1 MMVAS
6 VRCAAAA
13 VPNKAVTADAPSSSS
28 SSSLPAA
35 AASAGTAVWVI
46 VSPHAQWT
54 CASNALTVSSHEVS
68 CTLYDAPADTALW
81 LERLKQGMLLAEAPV
96 PGTWLARL
104 VDEALVH
111 VLPATRR
118 DIVPAFGRICDDWV
132 RGIFASPFWT
142 RFLAGESSDIQVL
155 AFLAQLYHRAAGA
168 DVHNRIAVERCTDA
182 ALRPMLLRQY
192 REQRGQSTMLAAG
205 LLRCG
210 PAARTFL
217 DSGAFDATH
226 ALIDF
231 IIGAAS
237 DMPAYVGCCA
247 LCQAPAAARAASEI
261 EAQFD
266 ALAQRYPSAAD
277 GFAAVCAHARHDAS
291 VCGGTALLPQWVEEA
306 GEPDTLSRLRML
318 RGAHGVAAAYRG
330 MFDALYRLDEAL

>member
-1 MMVAS
+1 MSAVATRPVLRAQDDAGGEAS
-6 VRCAAAA
+6 V
-13 VPNKAVTADAPSSSS
+13 
-28 SSSLPAA
+28 
-35 AASAGTAVWVI
+35 SAGGAVWVI
-46 VSPHAQWT
+46 ASPHAQWT
-54 CASNALTVSSHEVS
+54 CAPDAVTVSSYEVS
-68 CTLYDAPADTALW
+68 CTLHEAPVDTALW
-81 LERLKQGMLLAEAPV
+81 LERMKHGVLLAQAPV
-96 PGTWLARL
+96 RGTWLATL

-111 VLPATRR
+111 VLPATPRDSQ
-118 DIVPAFGRICDDWV
+118 DIVPAFGQICDAWV

-182 ALRPMLLRQY
+182 ALRPLLLRQY

-231 IIGAAS
+231 IIGAAG

-247 LCQAPAAARAASEI
+247 LCQAPATVRAASEI
-261 EAQFD
+261 EAQFE

-291 VCGGTALLPQWVEEA
+291 VCGGTALLAQWVEDA
-306 GEPDTLSRLRML
+306 GEPDVPSRLRML
-318 RGAHGVAAAYRG
+318 RGAYGVAAAYRA
-330 MFDALYRLDEAL
+330 MFDALHRLDEEL

>member
-1 MMVAS
+1 MS
-6 VRCAAAA
+6 
-13 VPNKAVTADAPSSSS
+13 
-28 SSSLPAA
+28 
-35 AASAGTAVWVI
+35 AASAMQDTPDEPGDLSAAATPGNAVWVI
-46 VSPHAQWT
+46 ASPHAQWT
-54 CASNALTVSSHEVS
+54 CGQDAVTVTSYEVS
-68 CTLYDAPADTALW
+68 CTLRDAPVDTALW
-81 LERLKQGMLLAEAPV
+81 LERVKHGMLLAEPPL
-96 PGTWLARL
+96 PGTWLATL

-111 VLPATRR
+111 VLPATRG
-118 DIVPAFGRICDDWV
+118 DIVPAFGEICDAWV
-132 RGIFASPFWT
+132 RGIFAAPFWT

-168 DVHNRIAVERCTDA
+168 DVHNRIAVERCTDT
-182 ALRPMLLRQY
+182 ALRPLLLRQY

-231 IIGAAS
+231 IIGAAG
-237 DMPAYVGCCA
+237 DVPAYVGCCA
-247 LCQAPAAARAASEI
+247 LCQAPATMRAASEI

-266 ALAQRYPSAAD
+266 ALAERYPSAAQ

-291 VCGGTALLPQWVEEA
+291 VCGGTPLLAQWVEDA
-306 GEPDTLSRLRML
+306 GEPDVPSRLRML
-318 RGAHGVAAAYRG
+318 RGAYGVAAAYRM
-330 MFDALYRLDEAL
+330 MFDALHRLDEDF

>member
-1 MMVAS
+1 MS
-6 VRCAAAA
+6 A
-13 VPNKAVTADAPSSSS
+13 VPATH
-28 SSSLPAA
+28 
-35 AASAGTAVWVI
+35 AASAAPGNPGVSDDSMSSGSAVWVI
-46 VSPHAQWT
+46 ASPHAQWT
-54 CASNALTVSSHEVS
+54 CEPETVTVSSYEVS
-68 CTLYDAPADTALW
+68 CTLRDAPVDTGLW
-81 LERLKQGMLLAEAPV
+81 LERMKHGMLLAEAPM
-96 PGTWLARL
+96 PGTWLATL
-104 VDEALVH
+104 VDERLVH
-111 VLPATRR
+111 VLPATRL

-132 RGIFASPFWT
+132 RGIFAAPFWT

-182 ALRPMLLRQY
+182 ALRPLLLRQY

-231 IIGAAS
+231 IIGAAG

-247 LCQAPAAARAASEI
+247 LCQAPATARAASEI

-291 VCGGTALLPQWVEEA
+291 VCGGTALLSQWVEDA
-306 GEPDTLSRLRML
+306 GEPDIHSRLRML
-318 RGAHGVAAAYRG
+318 RGAYGVAAAYRV
-330 MFDALYRLDEAL
+330 MFDALHRLDDEL

>member
-1 MMVAS
+1 MSVAS
-6 VRCAAAA
+6 VMCGAAEAGGKSTVSEA
-13 VPNKAVTADAPSSSS
+13 SC
-28 SSSLPAA
+28 
-35 AASAGTAVWVI
+35 ASAGTAVWVI
-46 VSPHAQWT
+46 ASPHAQWT
-54 CASNALTVSSHEVS
+54 CAPDAVTVSSHEVS
-68 CTLYDAPADTALW
+68 CTLHDAPADTALW
-81 LERLKQGMLLAEAPV
+81 LERVKHGVLLAEAPM
-96 PGTWLARL
+96 PGTWLATL

-132 RGIFASPFWT
+132 RGIFAAPFWA

-168 DVHNRIAVERCTDA
+168 DVHNRIAVERCTDT
-182 ALRPMLLRQY
+182 ALRPLLLRQY

-231 IIGAAS
+231 IIGAAG

-247 LCQAPAAARAASEI
+247 LCQAPSTIRAASEI

-291 VCGGTALLPQWVEEA
+291 VCGGTALLSQWVEDA
-306 GEPDTLSRLRML
+306 GEPDVPSRLRML
-318 RGAHGVAAAYRG
+318 RGAYGVAAAYRV
-330 MFDALYRLDEAL
+330 MFDALYRLDEAM

>member
-1 MMVAS
+1 MSAM
-6 VRCAAAA
+6 AATDG
-13 VPNKAVTADAPSSSS
+13 TADGATKDPVRVSVPHAAKP
-28 SSSLPAA
+28 PAKDA
-35 AASAGTAVWVI
+35 TSNDDAVWAMT
-46 VSPHAQWT
+46 SPHAQWT
-54 CASNALTVSSHEVS
+54 CAPDTVTVSSHEVT
-68 CTLYDAPADTALW
+68 CTLHDATVDTRQW
-81 LERLKQGMLLAEAPV
+81 LDRMRHGVLLTQAPV
-96 PGTWLARL
+96 PGTWLATL

-111 VLPATRR
+111 VLPAQC
-118 DIVPAFGRICDDWV
+118 DVVPAFGQICDDWV
-132 RGIFASPFWT
+132 RGIFAAPFWT

-168 DVHNRIAVERCTDA
+168 DVHNRIAVERCTDS
-182 ALRPMLLRQY
+182 ALRPLLLRQY

-231 IIGAAS
+231 IIGAAG

-247 LCQAPAAARAASEI
+247 LCQAPAAVRAASEI

-266 ALAQRYPSAAD
+266 ALAKRYPSAAD

-291 VCGGTALLPQWVEEA
+291 VCGGTALLSQWVEDA
-306 GEPDTLSRLRML
+306 GEPDVPSRLRML
-318 RGAHGVAAAYRG
+318 RGAYGVAAAYRV

>member
-1 MMVAS
+1 MSATPNAAMHAS
-6 VRCAAAA
+6 S
-13 VPNKAVTADAPSSSS
+13 PSSSS
-28 SSSLPAA
+28 SSSLHE
-35 AASAGTAVWVI
+35 ASGNAVWVMA
-46 VSPHAQWT
+46 SPHAQWT
-54 CASNALTVSSHEVS
+54 CAADAVTVSSHEVS
-68 CTLYDAPADTALW
+68 CTLHGAPADTRVW
-81 LERLKQGMLLAEAPV
+81 LERMRQGMLLAQAPV
-96 PGTWLARL
+96 PGTWLATL

-111 VLPATRR
+111 VLPATRC
-118 DIVPAFGRICDDWV
+118 DVVPAFGRICDDWV
-132 RGIFASPFWT
+132 RGIFAAPFWT

-168 DVHNRIAVERCTDA
+168 DVHNRIAVERCTDV
-182 ALRPMLLRQY
+182 ALRPLLLRQY

-231 IIGAAS
+231 IIGAAG

-247 LCQAPAAARAASEI
+247 LCQAPAAVRAASEI

-277 GFAAVCAHARHDAS
+277 GFAAVCVHARHDAS
-291 VCGGTALLPQWVEEA
+291 VCGGTALLSQWVEDA
-306 GEPDTLSRLRML
+306 GEPDVPSRLRML
-318 RGAHGVAAAYRG
+318 RGAYGVAAAYRV
-330 MFDALYRLDEAL
+330 MFDALYRLDETL

>member
-1 MMVAS
+1 MSAVSAMRDAS
-6 VRCAAAA
+6 GEPKGASA
-13 VPNKAVTADAPSSSS
+13 S
-28 SSSLPAA
+28 
-35 AASAGTAVWVI
+35 ASAGNAVWVI
-46 VSPHAQWT
+46 ASPHAQWT
-54 CASNALTVSSHEVS
+54 CEPGTVTVSSYEVS
-68 CTLYDAPADTALW
+68 CTLRGAPVDTAIW
-81 LERLKQGMLLAEAPV
+81 LERVKHGMLLAEAPL
-96 PGTWLARL
+96 PGTWLATL

-111 VLPATRR
+111 VLPAMHH
-118 DIVPAFGRICDDWV
+118 DIVPAFGQICDAWV
-132 RGIFASPFWT
+132 RGIFAAPFWT

-168 DVHNRIAVERCTDA
+168 DVHNRIAVERCTDT
-182 ALRPMLLRQY
+182 ALRPLLLRQY

-231 IIGAAS
+231 MIGAAG

-247 LCQAPAAARAASEI
+247 LCQAPATVRASSEI

-266 ALAQRYPSAAD
+266 ALAQRYPSAAE

-291 VCGGTALLPQWVEEA
+291 VCGGTALLAQWVEDA
-306 GEPDTLSRLRML
+306 GEPDVPSRLRML
-318 RGAHGVAAAYRG
+318 RGAYGVAAAYRV
-330 MFDALYRLDEAL
+330 MFDALHRLDEDI